1 MCDMLVACDM
11 HVPCMCFTCPAHAGT
26 HVHSTL
32 GCVNVEHVCI
42 MYVCVL
48 CMCVCVSWCNLSMIE
63 MAYLAAVL
71 LLSSD
76 VLFNFSVLK
85 VIHTTIA
92 YIINMIIM
100 NFGSTD

>member
-1 MCDMLVACDM
+1 MYYVCVCIMYVCVL
-11 HVPCMCFTCPAHAGT
+11 CMCVYYVC
-26 HVHSTL
+26 
-32 GCVNVEHVCI
+32 VCI

-85 VIHTTIA
+85 VIHTIA